1 MILQTVLMGSFLP
14 ELKDNSLAHLS
25 SPDTCPSSSNFLE
38 NDMMPERVG
47 LGLEDTLAVL
57 VVKVTVERTE
67 ASITKEDRYF
77 VFTDALVANETYDRY
92 ADLIQRDRGRQS
104 RYVEVRFVSCQLYDA
119 KSDEPKQ
126 AENLVRS
133 NQATCFR
140 DSNRPVGDPPKA
152 E

>member
-1 MILQTVLMGSFLP
+1 MGNASFP
-14 ELKDNSLAHLS
+14 ISTSAGTF
-25 SPDTCPSSSNFLE
+25 P
-38 NDMMPERVG
+38 PERVG

-104 RYVEVRFVSCQLYDA
+104 RYGEVRFVSCQLYDA

-140 DSNRPVGDPPKA
+140 DSNRPVA
-152 E
+152 ILRRQSNAQE